1 MLSIIIPIYNSA
13 QYLHR
18 CIDSIL
24 RQTYKD
30 IELVLIDDGSS
41 DSSAEICDDYA
52 RKDMRVRVLHQA
64 NQGASIAR
72 KRGID
77 VAVGEWLT
85 FVDSDDAVEEDY
97 IERLY
102 DVAIKYDVKIA
113 ACNQI
118 QHKEGT
124 EIEAGKTGKTV
135 LLKEPELHKRFFKY
149 QFWGFWGKI
158 YHRSVFENIYFPKYT
173 INEDYVVMAQLFSR
187 YKQIAYI
194 PMDLYHYM
202 VHENS
207 LSHQKCSQ
215 RMFDEYHNKCWV
227 VDFYERNN
235 YQYVRQ
241 AEAQL
246 AETCIKLIGL
256 VDESREFYMD
266 KKEMRNYLRRNIISI
281 LINPYLLFTLKI
293 MALKRCL

>member
-18 CIDSIL
+18 CIDSVL

-102 DVAIKYDVKIA
+102 DAAIRYDIKIA

-124 EIEAGKTGKTV
+124 EIEADKTGKTV
-135 LLKEPELHKRFFKY
+135 LLKEQELHKRFFKY

-158 YHRSVFENIYFPKYT
+158 YHRSVFENTYFPKYT
-173 INEDYVVMAQLFSR
+173 INEDYVVMVQLFNR
-187 YKQIAYI
+187 CKQMAYV

-202 VHENS
+202 VHEDS
-207 LSHQKCSQ
+207 LSHQKLSL
-215 RMFDEYHNKCWV
+215 RMFDEYHNKRWV
-227 VDFYERNN
+227 VGYYKNN
-235 YQYVRQ
+235 NRQYVHY

-246 AETCIKLIGL
+246 VETCIKLIGL
-256 VDESREFYMD
+256 VGENGTFEAE
-266 KKEMRNYLRRNIISI
+266 KKQMQEYLRKHIVGIMK
-281 LINPYLLFTLKI
+281 NPHLLFALKC